1 MIQTLRQRVALFAAL
16 LISWSAF
23 GQYVPNYTVS
33 TSSGTYTPITTGT
46 SFGTAT
52 NDDQSFADGAN
63 PTTAATGFPA
73 TGPGIDIG
81 FDFVFNGQIMN
92 KLGVNSNGFI
102 ALGYNG
108 VTISS
113 SYGGF
118 TTTQNLVKGFNHD
131 LTSLASGDIRVA
143 TVGSAPNRE
152 CVVQW
157 TNYRK
162 YNSTA
167 GGSDTINF
175 QIRLVE
181 GSNNIALVYGKTR
194 TAYTGT
200 SYKPTVGICSSGAML
215 ALGGT
220 SWSTTPTTFATY
232 SATNNLPFTATVAP
246 DNGRT
251 ILLTAPTMCV
261 APAVTA
267 TTTTTSATLTFANGS
282 TGTTYSIE
290 YGPAPL
296 TAGTGTVVSSAT
308 SPYTI
313 TGLTAATNYGFI
325 VTANCG
331 GSLTNAT
338 TLSAATQC
346 VVISSFPY
354 TESFEAAGWV
364 LGNSAVPT
372 CFSNTNT
379 LGTTSFGWR
388 PEDLTTPSTF
398 SGTGPQGP
406 QDGVKYVFL
415 ETSSGSTGSSAFLEF
430 PEFNT
435 TSLGTPQLKYF
446 YHMFGA
452 TTGKLI
458 VEHYNGTNWVGID
471 SLIGQQQTAS
481 ASPWLDRVVNLPS
494 AASVKIRFRGVRGT
508 SFTGDI
514 SIDNVSIQQAPPSCP
529 VTDTLTVT
537 GGTSCGNSSVTMTA
551 SGASSTST
559 ILWTNSSS
567 EVVGTGSTLTTPVIT
582 ATTSFSAAAFA
593 DDNSVGDVNF
603 GPSDT
608 LVGGFGNFT
617 NGQWFTALAPFRL
630 DSITVKSSGAAT
642 FALRVSE
649 AGGSITTGNSG
660 ALLQQSQWISVPAAG
675 THKVFVGM
683 YILPGSYYL
692 NFTWQTGSGL
702 LHRATGGAVYP
713 YTAAGVAT
721 IDSVQFGTATS
732 QSRVYY
738 AYNWVVSKGCVGPTT
753 TGTATWAAVPSTA
766 IPYTVDFNG
775 GLPCNWTASSNTNQ
789 NWNVVS
795 TYGANS
801 LNGSSFAFL
810 DDDAAGGSAPAVDAS
825 LTSPIVSTLGYD
837 SVTVSFDHYF
847 YQYSGTAGYVEVY
860 NGTSWVAID
869 TFTTTQ
875 GSWTAPATAS
885 YDVTSFANADFQV
898 RLRYSDGTGTWG
910 WYWAVD
916 NFEID
921 GNVLPCTNVRVGIT
935 TDIYGSEVTWSIR
948 DVNTG
953 IVWATGGPYAD
964 VTPYNAAAATH
975 VDTLCLPD
983 NGTYEFQIND
993 SYGDGLFDGTNTGT
1007 YTVDKLCS
1015 WGWNNVITG
1024 SGAQPYGSTTNPPS
1038 YDSAVFDMNCI
1049 QLKNVTFQVDMNQVT
1064 AGFTTPEVNG
1074 FWNNWCGNCNAM
1086 TDANGDGIWEVT
1098 IPLEV
1103 GTTQEFKY
1111 SADSWTIQEMNDP
1124 TAPCTNGNA
1133 TYTNRVL
1140 VVPAAD
1146 TTLPVVCWSSCY
1158 GCTVDVTLKVNM
1170 AWEVAN
1176 NAISA
1181 DSVHVAGDFQ
1191 GWNPGATV
1199 MTDADNDGIYEVTI
1213 NVPAN
1218 SSIQYK
1224 FINGNA
1230 WGTDESVPAA
1240 CSVAGTANR
1249 GATFAYGDS
1258 TLAPVCF
1265 GKCTD
1270 CMASLD
1276 EALQN
1281 VSLFPNPTRGQFNLA
1296 RMDAASEV
1304 EVSVLDLQGKV
1315 LTVATWNAGSESLGI
1330 DLSSFANGV
1339 YMVRLT
1345 SEEGSRTL
1353 RVSVQK

>member
-1 MIQTLRQRVALFAAL
+1 MIQTLRQKVAVFAAL

-46 SFGTAT
+46 SFGSAT
-52 NDDQSFADGAN
+52 NDDQSFTDGAN
-63 PTTAATGFPA
+63 PTTVSSG

-102 ALGYNG
+102 ALGYNT

-131 LTSLASGDIRVA
+131 LVGLASGDLRVA
-143 TVGSAPNRE
+143 TVGTAPNRE

-162 YNSTA
+162 YSSTA
-167 GGSDTINF
+167 GASDTINF
-175 QIRLVE
+175 QIRLIE
-181 GSNNIALVYGKTR
+181 GSNNIALVYGKNK
-194 TAYTGT
+194 TAYVGT
-200 SYKPTVGICSSGAML
+200 SFKPTLGICSNGAML

-220 SWSTTPTTFATY
+220 SWTTTPTTYATY
-232 SATNNLPFTATVAP
+232 SSTNNLPFTTTVAP

-251 ILLTAPTMCV
+251 ILLTAPSMCV

-267 TTTTTSATLTFANGS
+267 ATTTTSATLTFANGS

-290 YGPAPL
+290 YGPSPL

-313 TGLTAATNYGFI
+313 TGLTAATNYTFI

-338 TLSAATQC
+338 TISAATQC

-354 TESFEAAGWV
+354 NESFESAGWV
-364 LGNSAVPT
+364 LGNRVVPT
-372 CFSNTNT
+372 CFSNTSNAT
-379 LGTTSFGWR
+379 TTSFAWL
-388 PEDLTTPSTF
+388 PEDLTTPS
-398 SGTGPQGP
+398 SGTGPLGP
-406 QDGVKYVFL
+406 QDGLKYVFL
-415 ETSSGSTGSSAFLEF
+415 ETSFGSTGNSAYLEF

-435 TSLGTPQLKYF
+435 TSLGTPQLKYY
-446 YHMFGA
+446 YHMFGP

-458 VEHYNGTNWVGID
+458 VERFDGTNWVGID
-471 SLIGQQQTAS
+471 SLIGQQQAATGDA
-481 ASPWLDRVVNLPS
+481 WLDRVVNLPS
-494 AASVKIRFRGVRGT
+494 ASSVKIRFRGVRGT

-529 VTDTLTVT
+529 VTDTLTVA
-537 GGTSCGNSSVTMTA
+537 GGTSCGNSSVTLTA
-551 SGASSTST
+551 AGASSTST
-559 ILWTNSSS
+559 VVWTNSASK
-567 EVVGTGSTLTTPVIT
+567 VVGSGASFTTPVIT
-582 ATTSFSAAAFA
+582 ATTSYGAQAFA
-593 DDNSVGDVNF
+593 DDNTVGDVNF
-603 GPSDT
+603 GPSSA
-608 LVGGFGNFT
+608 LGGGFGNFT

-630 DSITVKSSGAAT
+630 DSITVKSNGPAT

-649 AGGSITTGNSG
+649 AAGSIATGNSG

-675 THKVFVGM
+675 THKVAVGL
-683 YILPGSYYL
+683 YILPGSYFL

-702 LHRATGGAVYP
+702 LHRATAGAVYP

-721 IDSVQFGTATS
+721 IDSVQFGSSTS
-732 QSRVYY
+732 QVRVYY
-738 AYNWVVSKGCVGPTT
+738 AYDWVVSKGCVGPVT

-766 IPYTVDFNG
+766 IPYSVDFNG
-775 GLPCNWTASSNTNQ
+775 GLPCNWTKSSNTTQ
-789 NWNVVS
+789 NWNVVP
-795 TYGANS
+795 TYGSSS
-801 LNGSSFAFL
+801 LNGSSFLFF
-810 DDDAAGGSAPAVDAS
+810 DDDAAGGSAAAVDAS
-825 LTSPIVSTLGYD
+825 ATSPVVNTLGYD

-847 YQYSGTAGYVEVY
+847 YSYPGTAGYVEVY
-860 NGTSWVAID
+860 NGSAWVAID

-875 GSWTAPATAS
+875 GSWTAPATAT
-885 YDVTSFANADFQV
+885 YDVTSMANANMQV
-898 RLRYSDGTGTWG
+898 RLRYSDGTGAWG

-921 GNVLPCTNVRVGIT
+921 GNLLPCTNVRVAIT
-935 TDIYGSEVTWSIR
+935 TDIYGSEVSWSIR

-964 VTPYNAAAATH
+964 VTPYNAATATH
-975 VDTLCLPD
+975 IDTLCLPD

-1007 YTVDKLCS
+1007 YSVDKLCS
-1015 WGWNNVITG
+1015 WGWNNVLTG
-1024 SGAQPYGSTTNPPS
+1024 SGALPNDPGAATANVPS
-1038 YDSAVFDMNCI
+1038 WDSVVFDMNCI

-1086 TDANGDGIWEVT
+1086 SDANGDGIWEVT

-1103 GTTQEFKY
+1103 GTTQEYKF
-1111 SADSWTIQEMNDP
+1111 SADAWTIQEMNDP

-1158 GCTVDVTLKVNM
+1158 GCTVDVTLQVNM

-1181 DSVHVAGDFQ
+1181 DGIHVAGDFQ
-1191 GWNPGATV
+1191 GWNPGATA
-1199 MTDADNDGIYEVTI
+1199 MTDANNDGIYEVTI

-1230 WGTDESVPAA
+1230 WGADESVPAA
-1240 CSVAGTANR
+1240 CQAAGSWNR

-1258 TLAPVCF
+1258 TLSPVCF

-1276 EALQN
+1276 EAFQN
-1281 VSLFPNPTRGQFNLA
+1281 VSLFPNPTRGQFNLV

-1315 LTVATWNAGSESLGI
+1315 LTVAAWNAGAESLSI
-1330 DLSSFANGV
+1330 DLGNFANGV

>member
-1 MIQTLRQRVALFAAL
+1 MIQTLRQKVAVFAAL

-52 NDDQSFADGAN
+52 NDDQSFTDGAN
-63 PTTAATGFPA
+63 PTTASTG

-81 FDFVFNGQIMN
+81 FNFVFNGQIMN

-102 ALGYNG
+102 ALGNNT

-113 SYGGF
+113 STGGF
-118 TTTQNLVKGFNHD
+118 TTTQNLIKGFNHD
-131 LTSLASGDIRVA
+131 LVGLASGDIRVA
-143 TVGSAPNRE
+143 TVGTAPNRE

-157 TNYRK
+157 TNYRR
-162 YNSTA
+162 YGTTTGLSA
-167 GGSDTINF
+167 DTINF
-175 QIRLVE
+175 QIRLAEV
-181 GSNNIALVYGKTR
+181 SNNIAFVYGKVK

-200 SYKPTVGICSSGAML
+200 SFKPTLGISSNGAML

-220 SWSTTPTTFATY
+220 AWTTTPTTYATY
-232 SATNNLPFTATVAP
+232 TSTNNLPFTATVAP
-246 DNGRT
+246 TSGRT
-251 ILLTAPTMCV
+251 IVLTAPAMCV
-261 APAVTA
+261 APVVTA

-282 TGTTYSIE
+282 SGTTYSIE

-313 TGLTAATNYGFI
+313 TGLTAATNYSFI
-325 VTANCG
+325 VTSNCG

-338 TLSAATQC
+338 TISSATQC
-346 VVISSFPY
+346 VVISTFPY
-354 TESFEAAGWV
+354 SESFESAGWV
-364 LGNSAVPT
+364 LGNPAVPV
-372 CFSNTNT
+372 CFSNTNNA
-379 LGTTSFGWR
+379 TTTAFGWR
-388 PEDLTTPSTF
+388 PEDLTTPSVG

-406 QDGVKYVFL
+406 QDGLKYVFL
-415 ETSSGSTGSSAFLEF
+415 ETSSGLTGNSSFLEF

-435 TSLGTPQLKYF
+435 TSLGAPQLKYF

-458 VEHYNGTNWVGID
+458 VERFNGTAWVGID
-471 SLIGQQQTAS
+471 SLIGQQQTTS

-514 SIDNVSIQQAPPSCP
+514 SIDNITIQQAPPSCP
-529 VTDTLTVT
+529 VTEVLTVT
-537 GGTSCGNSSVTMTA
+537 GGTSCGNSTVTLAA
-551 SGASSTST
+551 SGASGTST
-559 ILWTNSSS
+559 IVWTNTSSKA
-567 EVVGTGSTLTTPVIT
+567 VGTGSTFTTPVIT
-582 ATTSFSAAAFA
+582 ATTTYGAQSFA
-593 DDNSVGDVNF
+593 DDNTIGDVNF
-603 GPSDT
+603 GPSSV
-608 LVGGFGNFT
+608 LGGGFGNFT

-630 DSITVKSSGAAT
+630 DSITVKSNGPAT

-649 AGGSITTGNSG
+649 AAGSIATGNSG

-675 THKVFVGM
+675 THKVAVGM

-702 LHRATGGAVYP
+702 LHRATAGAVYP

-721 IDSVQFGTATS
+721 IDSVQFGSATS
-732 QSRVYY
+732 QVRVYY
-738 AYNWVVSKGCVGPTT
+738 AYDWVVSKGCVGPVT

-766 IPYTVDFNG
+766 IPYSVDFNG
-775 GLPCNWTASSNTNQ
+775 GLPCNWTKSSNTTQ

-795 TYGANS
+795 TYGTNS
-801 LNGSSFAFL
+801 LNGSSFAFI
-810 DDDAAGGSAPAVDAS
+810 DDDAAGGSAAAVDAS
-825 LTSPIVSTLGYD
+825 LNSPVVSTLGYD

-847 YQYSGTAGYVEVY
+847 YSYTGTAGYVEVY
-860 NGTSWVAID
+860 NGTAWVAID
-869 TFTTTQ
+869 TLTTTQ
-875 GSWTAPATAS
+875 GSWTAPAAAS
-885 YDVTSFANADFQV
+885 YDVTAFANANFQV
-898 RLRYSDGTGTWG
+898 RLRYSDGTGAWG

-921 GNVLPCTNVRVGIT
+921 GNVLPCTNVRVAIT
-935 TDIYGSEVTWSIR
+935 TDIYGSEVSWSIR

-975 VDTLCLPD
+975 IDTLCLPD

-993 SYGDGLFDGTNTGT
+993 SFGDGLTDGTNTGT
-1007 YTVDKLCS
+1007 YAVDKLCS

-1024 SGAQPYGSTTNPPS
+1024 SGALPYGSTTAPPAK
-1038 YDSAVFDMNCI
+1038 DSAVFDMNCI

-1064 AGFTTPEVNG
+1064 QGFTTPEVNG
-1074 FWNNWCGNCNAM
+1074 FWNSWCGNCNAM
-1086 TDANGDGIWEVT
+1086 SDANGDGIWEVT

-1111 SADSWTIQEMNDP
+1111 SADAWTIQEMNDP

-1158 GCTVDVTLKVNM
+1158 GCTVDVTLQVNM

-1181 DSVHVAGDFQ
+1181 DGIHVAGDFQ
-1191 GWNPGATV
+1191 GWNPGATA
-1199 MTDADNDGIYEVTI
+1199 MTDANNDGIYEVTI

-1224 FINGNA
+1224 FINGNS
-1230 WGTDESVPAA
+1230 WGLDEPVPSA
-1240 CSVAGTANR
+1240 CAVTGTTNR

-1276 EALQN
+1276 ETLQN

-1315 LTVATWNAGSESLGI
+1315 LTVATWNAGAESLGI
-1330 DLSSFANGV
+1330 DLSNFANGV